1 MPTASLA
8 DAETARLRLRRWR
21 HGDAAGLAAVHAD
34 REVTRFISGPSAL
47 TRLESDRVSEH
58 VLDHWRIY
66 GFGLWAA
73 EAKEGGEM
81 IGFIGLCHPLW
92 FPAHADAVEVG
103 WRLRRDAWGRGYA
116 TEGARQALRVGFED
130 RGLDEILAFIH
141 PDNHR
146 SAAVAD
152 RLGMTHEDRVPHPN
166 RPHDVDIY
174 TGRAP

>member
-1 MPTASLA
+1 VPIATLA

-34 REVTRFISGPSAL
+34 PEVTRFINGPSAL
-47 TRLESDRVSEH
+47 TRFQSDQVSER
-58 VLDHWRIY
+58 VLEHWRTH

-73 EAKEGGEM
+73 EAKAGGDM
-81 IGFIGLCHPLW
+81 IGFIGLCHPFW
-92 FPAHADAVEVG
+92 FPAFAETVEVG
-103 WRLRRDAWGRGYA
+103 WRLRRDAWGHGYA
-116 TEGARQALRVGFED
+116 TEGAREAFRVGFED

-152 RLGMTHEDRVPHPN
+152 RLGMVHHDRVPHPS

-174 TGRAP
+174 AIRPG